1 MKTKLHKGLT
11 MLLVA
16 TVLLMAAACK
26 SGRQTSGTQ
35 HESPA
40 GREYIRNV
48 IDGEMQFDVLSCK
61 MRMTAA
67 AGTQSLSTS
76 CSLKIQKDK
85 LITISA
91 QLPIIG
97 TEVGRAE
104 IAPDGILLVDKWHKK
119 YLQLTIGE
127 IQALTG
133 TDFDFYTVQA
143 LLTNSLF
150 IPGKKDVSKNDTRHF
165 LTSRN
170 EDGEMEITL
179 KDKPY
184 ILTFLAG
191 EQDKLIRETR
201 VSSGTN
207 KSMTWKYSSF
217 KDIDGK
223 KFPSGMK
230 VQLTN
235 SPSKYTISIDLS
247 KITTGGKTMERF
259 KLTDKYEKADI
270 NDLHKLINSF

>member
-1 MKTKLHKGLT
+1 MKTTLHKGLT

-16 TVLLMAAACK
+16 TVMILAAACK
-26 SGRQTSGTQ
+26 SGRQISSIP

-48 IDGEMQFDVLSCK
+48 IETGVPFEQLSCK
-61 MRMTAA
+61 VRMTAA
-67 AGTQSLSTS
+67 AGSQSISTS
-76 CSLKIQKDK
+76 CSMKIQKDR
-85 LITISA
+85 LITISV

-97 TEVGRAE
+97 TEMGRAE

-119 YLQLTIGE
+119 YLQFSIDE
-127 IQALTG
+127 IQSLTG

-150 IPGKKDVSKNDTRHF
+150 IPGKKNVSKADTRHF

-170 EDGEMEITL
+170 ENGEMEITL

-191 EQDKLIRETR
+191 EQDKLIHETR

-207 KSMTWKYSSF
+207 KSMAWKYGSF
-217 KDIDGK
+217 KDIEGR
-223 KFPSGMK
+223 KFPTGMK
-230 VQLTN
+230 VELTN
-235 SPSKYTISIDLS
+235 SPSRYTMSLDLS
-247 KITTGGKTMERF
+247 KLTTDGKPLERF

-270 NDLHKLINSF
+270 NDLHKLISSF